1 MRLFLFAGCIGIFL
15 ASFAVQVLPDIPLLY
30 VAGLGLMGAGAL
42 GCVLVSLPQL
52 LTSRKPRFEDIRQ
65 PHMDHIAA
73 GNSAN
78 QNAAPLSERAAKRMA
93 R

>member
-15 ASFAVQVLPDIPLLY
+15 ATFAVQVLPGIPLLY
-30 VAGLGLMGAGAL
+30 VSGLGLMGAGAL

-52 LTSRKPRFEDIRQ
+52 LTSRKPRFQELQ
-65 PHMDHIAA
+65 PPRADHFAPV
-73 GNSAN
+73 NSAN
-78 QNAAPLSERAAKRMA
+78 QNTAPLSKRTAKQMA